1 MDEYF
6 EKIKQLETENKR
18 LKQENARLQEKLSVT
33 LDGTGLCLWEQHVPS
48 GSLTIFNVE
57 WGKMLGYQ
65 ANELSATVDMWK
77 SKLHPEDYDFT
88 VRAFEDHI
96 NGKTDFYQVVH
107 RMIHKDGTDSWVS
120 DRGRIVEYNDNGLPL
135 RMMGTH
141 IDITQEKRYE
151 IQLSTLANNDP
162 LTGLLNRKAMSESYE
177 SHIATYSNTKS
188 ALIFIDV
195 DNFKA
200 VNDKLG
206 HNAGD
211 DLLLEIAIWLKE
223 SAMTHSKIG
232 RLGGDEFVILCS
244 YSRRTDLIQKC
255 NELLAF
261 SSTSYQQAIASLNIG
276 FSIGICLF
284 NGKQHSFQNICAHA
298 DTAMYQVK
306 KSGKNRVAVVD
317 IDNDRS
323 FTGSL
328 AKAISSS

>member
-1 MDEYF
+1 MDEYLK
-6 EKIKQLETENKR
+6 KIKQFEAENKR
-18 LKQENARLQEKLSVT
+18 LKQENARLKEKLSVT

-120 DRGRIVEYNDNGLPL
+120 DRGRVVEYDDNGLPL

-151 IQLSTLANNDP
+151 IQLATLANSDP
-162 LTGLLNRKAMSESYE
+162 LTGLLNRKAMLESYQN
-177 SHIATYSNTKS
+177 HLATHSDSGS

-200 VNDKLG
+200 VNDELG
-206 HNAGD
+206 HKAGD
-211 DLLLEIAIWLKE
+211 DLLLEIATWLKNN
-223 SAMTHSKIG
+223 AMENCRIG

-244 YSRRTDLIQKC
+244 YSHRT
-255 NELLAF
+255 ELMKLCHRLLSF
-261 SSTSYQQAIASLNIG
+261 SAVSLQHSQATLTLG

-284 NGKQHSFQNICAHA
+284 TGNQHRFEDVCQRA
-298 DTAMYQVK
+298 DSAMYQVK
-306 KSGKNRVAVVD
+306 KNGKNSIAVVN
-317 IDNDRS
+317 IDDDCATLCHAAR
-323 FTGSL
+323 
-328 AKAISSS
+328 

>member
-1 MDEYF
+1 MDEYL
-6 EKIKQLETENKR
+6 ERIEQLEVENRR
-18 LKQENARLQEKLSVT
+18 LKQENARLKEKLSVT

-65 ANELSATVDMWK
+65 SNELSATVDMWK

-120 DRGRIVEYNDNGLPL
+120 DRGRIVEYDDNGLPL

-151 IQLSTLANNDP
+151 IQLAFLANSDP
-162 LTGLLNRKAMSESYE
+162 LTGLLNRKAMSENYE
-177 SHIATYSNTKS
+177 SHIATYSDTKS

-200 VNDKLG
+200 VNDELG
-206 HNAGD
+206 HKAGD
-211 DLLLEIAIWLKE
+211 DLLLEIARWLKA
-223 SAMTHSKIG
+223 STMAHSKIG

-244 YSRRTDLIQKC
+244 YSNRADLNQKC
-255 NELLAF
+255 HDLLAF
-261 SSTSYQQAIASLNIG
+261 SPAYFHQALATLNIG

-284 NGKQHSFQNICAHA
+284 DGDQHSFQNICEHA
-298 DTAMYQVK
+298 DSAMYHVK
-306 KSGKNRVAVVD
+306 KNGKNSIAVVN
-317 IDNDRS
+317 IDDDC
-323 FTGSL
+323 
-328 AKAISSS
+328 AKLYHTAL